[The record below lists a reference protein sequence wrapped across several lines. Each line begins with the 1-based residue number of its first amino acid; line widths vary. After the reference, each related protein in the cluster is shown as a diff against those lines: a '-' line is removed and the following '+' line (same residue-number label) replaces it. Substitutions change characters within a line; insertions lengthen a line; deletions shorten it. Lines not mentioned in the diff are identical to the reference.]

1 MTPYIARMN
10 NLTYSSSLYVNVHI
24 VIEYLNEDNIIVKI
38 DKYVNN
44 VYIGKIPI
52 MVRSTACILHQV
64 PAIGDS
70 DNNECRYDYGGY
82 FIVNGNEKVLI
93 MQDRINEN
101 DTLVFAPN
109 NNSDGLYAEI
119 RSMMLHH

>member
-1 MTPYIARMN
+1 M
-10 NLTYSSSLYVNVHI
+10 
-24 VIEYLNEDNIIVKI
+24 
-38 DKYVNN
+38 NN

-64 PAIGDS
+64 PSIGDS

-109 NNSDGLYAEI
+109 NKLAAPSPPQP
-119 RSMMLHH
+119 